1 MQLKKGTYYLSTNKE
16 LKINF
21 SKFKKIIKKT
31 FLLGQIRIF
40 ETFFANSK
48 LGCDYHYFGSLR
60 ADYKRSLINKDSKL
74 KKDKNIIICDGSNT
88 YFKKNKFP
96 LGLIMANSYRLGKNF
111 DFKKINDI

>member
-1 MQLKKGTYYLSTNKE
+1 MHFKKDTFYLSTKKD

-21 SKFKKIIKKT
+21 VKFKKIIKKT
-31 FLLGQIRIF
+31 FLLRQIKIF
-40 ETFFANSK
+40 NTFFANSK

-60 ADYKRSLINKDSKL
+60 ADYKRSLIDKDSKL

-96 LGLIMANSYRLGKNF
+96 LGLIMANSYRLGRNF
-111 DFKKINDI
+111 EFKKK